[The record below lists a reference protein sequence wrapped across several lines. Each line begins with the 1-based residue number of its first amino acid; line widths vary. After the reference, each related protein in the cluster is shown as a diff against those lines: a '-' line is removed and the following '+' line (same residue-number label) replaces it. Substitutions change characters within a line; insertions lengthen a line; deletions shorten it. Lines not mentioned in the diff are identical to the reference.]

1 MDTQHGTVTSQY
13 HPEEQSNF
21 HCVASLKPPPELTF
35 VGNLEEVWG
44 TFKQRF
50 TLYMKATN
58 TSSLPDDQKVALL
71 LTVAGPEALDIYNS
85 FELSE
90 TDCDNYELV
99 MEKFTAYCAAKKNET
114 FERFLFKSRVQ
125 QPHETE
131 LVTDRERL
139 LSDCEL
145 TLQKAISVCQSAE
158 QTRKQIDAMH
168 KDSSQKVVNEAR
180 KFQSEETKESS
191 VMFQANST
199 NGPFSVQPQL
209 SFILPVSPQV
219 GHGQTLTEPFYQAFL
234 KGQPKT
240 LGTVQITLVILHV
253 ALSAVLIATM
263 GSSLSITIISG
274 VTFWGSIFYLI
285 SGALSVAA
293 EIKQSR
299 CLVRGSLSINI
310 ISCIAALLEIS
321 LISADFNINRY
332 SSCQS
337 YGCWSSSYP
346 IVNIRTVS
354 LGFLLF
360 VSLLQFSLSLS
371 LAIFGCKSLN
381 HESIREPQVCWINNN
396 YNTILTTTGQF
407 PPGNEITAF
416 IPEKLIDPTNPG
428 KQL

>member
-209 SFILPVSPQV
+209 SFILPVSPQ
-219 GHGQTLTEPFYQAFL
+219 
-234 KGQPKT
+234 
-240 LGTVQITLVILHV
+240 
-253 ALSAVLIATM
+253 
-263 GSSLSITIISG
+263 
-274 VTFWGSIFYLI
+274 YLI